1 MPKSKRSKRDTY
13 IPPKPT
19 RPKRSPSWVPA
30 LGVGLIGLGVL
41 IVILAYV
48 IPGLPGGNANLV
60 IGFVL
65 MACGLVALTQ
75 WR

>member
-1 MPKSKRSKRDTY
+1 
-13 IPPKPT
+13 
-19 RPKRSPSWVPA
+19 VPA

-65 MACGLVALTQ
+65 MAGGLVALTQ

>member
-1 MPKSKRSKRDTY
+1 
-13 IPPKPT
+13 
-19 RPKRSPSWVPA
+19 V
-30 LGVGLIGLGVL
+30 LGVSLIGVGVL
-41 IVILAYV
+41 IVILSYV

-65 MACGLVALTQ
+65 MAGGLVALTQ